1 MPSLGGGPISTC
13 GRTLKKKRVFQFPFT
28 QFVAIVVVTVCLFL
42 VIDFGRRTASNYQ
55 IKAEETRLGTEL
67 ADSQSRHAALEARL
81 AYVQSDAYVE
91 EIARTQLKWAREG
104 ETVVVVMPTPQAQ
117 SQAQADGQPAAINGV
132 VPESPWQAWWLLFFG
147 ALPPI

>member
-1 MPSLGGGPISTC
+1 M
-13 GRTLKKKRVFQFPFT
+13 KKKRVFQFPFT
-28 QFVAIVVVTVCLFL
+28 QFVAIVVITVCLFL

-55 IKAEETRLGTEL
+55 IKAEETRLETEL
-67 ADSQSRHAALEARL
+67 ANSQKQHIDLQARL

-104 ETVVVVMPTPQAQ
+104 EMVVVVMATPQAQ
-117 SQAQADGQPAAINGV
+117 PQAGADGQPAAINGV

-147 ALPPI
+147 VLPPI

>member
-1 MPSLGGGPISTC
+1 
-13 GRTLKKKRVFQFPFT
+13 LKKKRVFQFPFT
-28 QFVAIVVVTVCLFL
+28 QFVAIVVITVCLFL

-55 IKAEETRLGTEL
+55 IRAEETRLENEL
-67 ADSQSRHAALEARL
+67 AASQDRHTALQARL

-104 ETVVVVMPTPQAQ
+104 ETVVVVMPTPQAP
-117 SQAQADGQPAAINGV
+117 QAQADGQPAAINGV

-147 ALPPI
+147 ILPPI